1 MIFWVATKS
10 PSQPKVFSMP
20 TIREIAG
27 LPDTPA
33 KLSESALIMIDCQ
46 NTYRDGI
53 MQLEGVEDALQ
64 NASQLLQRA
73 RKANIP
79 IFHIQHD
86 AGVGSPYDLTATNGQ
101 IADVVAPTDAEPVIV
116 KNYPDS
122 FSSTRLDDQLKV
134 AGCKNL
140 ILAGFMSHMCVSST
154 ARGGFD
160 RGYAVSVVE
169 NTTATRELPDGH
181 GDMISAS
188 EIQRASLRGLAD
200 LVAIIVD
207 DAAAIPD

>member
-1 MIFWVATKS
+1 
-10 PSQPKVFSMP
+10 MP

-27 LPDTPA
+27 LPGIPA

-53 MQLEGVEDALQ
+53 MQLEAVEEALQ
-64 NASQLLQRA
+64 NAGQLLQRA
-73 RKANIP
+73 RQANIP

-86 AGVGSPYDLTATNGQ
+86 AGVGSPYDLTAANGQ
-101 IADVVAPTDAEPVIV
+101 IADLVAPTDSELVIV

-122 FSSTRLDDQLKV
+122 FSSTHLDAQLT
-134 AGCKNL
+134 ATGCKNL

-160 RGYAVSVVE
+160 RGYAVCIVE
-169 NTTATRELPDGH
+169 NTTATRDLPDGH
-181 GDMISAS
+181 GGTISAS
-188 EIQRASLRGLAD
+188 DVQRASLRGLAD
-200 LVAIIVD
+200 LVAIVVD
-207 DAAAIPD
+207 EAAVIPD

>member
-1 MIFWVATKS
+1 
-10 PSQPKVFSMP
+10 MP

-27 LPDTPA
+27 LPEVPA

-46 NTYRDGI
+46 NTYRDGV
-53 MQLEGVEDALQ
+53 MQLEGVEQALE

-73 RKANIP
+73 RQASIP

-101 IADVVAPTDAEPVIV
+101 IADVVAPSDGEQVIV

-122 FSSTRLDDQLKV
+122 FSSTELDAQLK
-134 AGCKNL
+134 ATGCQNL

-160 RGYAVSVVE
+160 RGYTVSVVE

-181 GDMISAS
+181 GGTIPAA
-188 EIQRASLRGLAD
+188 EVQRASLRGLAD

-207 DAAAIPD
+207 DAAEIPD

>member
-1 MIFWVATKS
+1 
-10 PSQPKVFSMP
+10 MP
-20 TIREIAG
+20 TIRELAG
-27 LPDTPA
+27 LPETPA

-46 NTYRDGI
+46 NTYREGV
-53 MQLEGVEDALQ
+53 MQLEGVEDALS
-64 NASQLLQRA
+64 NASQLLERA
-73 RKANIP
+73 RNAGIP

-86 AGVGSPYDLTATNGQ
+86 AGVGSPYDITATNGQ
-101 IADVVAPTDAEPVIV
+101 IADVVAPAESEPVIV

-122 FSSTRLDDQLKV
+122 FSSTDLDEQLK
-134 AGCKNL
+134 ATGCKNL

-181 GDMISAS
+181 GGSIPAANV
-188 EIQRASLRGLAD
+188 QQASLRGLAD
-200 LVAIIVD
+200 LVAIVVD
-207 DAAAIPD
+207 DSNAIPD

>member
-1 MIFWVATKS
+1 
-10 PSQPKVFSMP
+10 MP

-33 KLSESALIMIDCQ
+33 KLSDSALIMIDCQ

-53 MQLEGVEDALQ
+53 MQLEGVEEALQ
-64 NASQLLQRA
+64 NASQLLERA
-73 RKANIP
+73 RQANIP

-86 AGVGSPYDLTATNGQ
+86 AGVGSPYDLTAENGQ
-101 IADVVAPTDAEPVIV
+101 IADRVAPTDGEPVIV

-122 FSSTRLDDQLKV
+122 FSSTHLDAQLK
-134 AGCKNL
+134 ATGCKNL

-160 RGYAVSVVE
+160 RGYAVCVVE
-169 NTTATRELPDGH
+169 NATATRSTRALSVE
-181 GDMISAS
+181 IVSAS
-188 EIQRASLRGLAD
+188 DGEERFLRLTSSGPVWAD
-200 LVAIIVD
+200 WRI
-207 DAAAIPD
+207 

>member
-1 MIFWVATKS
+1 
-10 PSQPKVFSMP
+10 MP

-27 LPDTPA
+27 LADTPA

-46 NTYRDGI
+46 NTYRQGV
-53 MQLEGVEDALQ
+53 MQLEGVDDALQ
-64 NASQLLQRA
+64 NARELLQRA
-73 RKANIP
+73 RSANIP

-86 AGVGSPYDLTATNGQ
+86 AGVGSPYDLTAANGQ
-101 IADVVAPTDAEPVIV
+101 IADVVAPADSEPVIV
-116 KNYPDS
+116 KNFPDS
-122 FSSTRLDDQLKV
+122 FSSTDLDQRLKS

-140 ILAGFMSHMCVSST
+140 VLAGFMSHMCVSST

-169 NTTATRELPDGH
+169 NTTATRDLPDGH
-181 GDMISAS
+181 GGLIPAADV
-188 EIQRASLRGLAD
+188 QRASLSGLAD
-200 LVAIIVD
+200 LVAIVVD

>member
-1 MIFWVATKS
+1 
-10 PSQPKVFSMP
+10 MP

-33 KLSESALIMIDCQ
+33 KLGDSALIMIDCQ
-46 NTYRDGI
+46 NTYREGV

-64 NASQLLQRA
+64 NASRLLERA
-73 RKANIP
+73 RSANIP

-101 IADVVAPTDAEPVIV
+101 IADQVAPAEAEPVIV

-122 FSSTRLDDQLKV
+122 FSSTELDDLLK
-134 AGCKNL
+134 ATGCKNL
-140 ILAGFMSHMCVSST
+140 VLTGFMSHMCVSST

-160 RGYAVSVVE
+160 RGYAVSIVE

-181 GDMISAS
+181 GGVIPAS
-188 EIQRASLRGLAD
+188 EVQRASLRGLAD
-200 LVAIIVD
+200 LVAIVVD
-207 DAAAIPD
+207 DAAAIPG

>member
-1 MIFWVATKS
+1 
-10 PSQPKVFSMP
+10 MP

-27 LPDTPA
+27 LPDTPE

-46 NTYRDGI
+46 NTYRDGL
-53 MQLEGVEDALQ
+53 MQLVGVEDALQ

-73 RKANIP
+73 RKASIP

-101 IADVVAPTDAEPVIV
+101 IADDVAPADAEPVIV
-116 KNYPDS
+116 KRYPDS
-122 FSSTRLDDQLKV
+122 FSSTDLDDQLKA

-160 RGYAVSVVE
+160 RGYAVCVVE

-181 GDMISAS
+181 GGMISAS
-188 EIQRASLRGLAD
+188 EVQRASLRGLAD

>member
-1 MIFWVATKS
+1 
-10 PSQPKVFSMP
+10 MP

-27 LPDTPA
+27 LPETPA

-46 NTYRDGI
+46 NTYREGI
-53 MQLEGVEDALQ
+53 MQLVGADHALQ

-73 RKANIP
+73 REASIP
-79 IFHIQHD
+79 VFHIQHD
-86 AGVGSPYDLTATNGQ
+86 AGVGSPYDLTAKNGQ
-101 IADVVAPTDAEPVIV
+101 IADVVAPANDERVIV
-116 KNYPDS
+116 KNFPDS
-122 FSSTRLDDQLKV
+122 FSSTDLDDQLK
-134 AGCKNL
+134 AIGCKNL

-169 NTTATRELPDGH
+169 NTTATRELPDGK
-181 GDMISAS
+181 GNTISAS
-188 EIQRASLRGLAD
+188 EVQRASLRGLAD

-207 DAAAIPD
+207 DAAAVPD

>member
-1 MIFWVATKS
+1 
-10 PSQPKVFSMP
+10 MP

-53 MQLEGVEDALQ
+53 MKLEGVESALQ

-73 RKANIP
+73 RKAGIP

-86 AGVGSPYDLTATNGQ
+86 AGVGSPYDVTAANGQ
-101 IADVVAPTDAEPVIV
+101 IADVVAPADAEPVIV
-116 KNYPDS
+116 KRFPDS
-122 FSSTRLDDQLKV
+122 FSSTDLDGQLKA
-134 AGCKNL
+134 AGRENL

-169 NTTATRELPDGH
+169 NTTSTRELPDGH
-181 GDMISAS
+181 GGMIPAS
-188 EIQRASLRGLAD
+188 EVQRTSLRGLAD

-207 DAAAIPD
+207 DAAAISD